1 MKENVLMKD
10 YSEIIKDITN
20 SIQYEKEMIEKASNI
35 ISNAINSTIA
45 YKNEMQEKLDLLKQ
59 DMISPFLEINPN
71 IVSTINSLLLTVE
84 NTLTSLI
91 NTCNEILAID
101 NSNRNTHI
109 YNQAI
114 VVEKLRNVLVDLNA
128 NLISI
133 RTNPDID
140 LNNIS

>member
-1 MKENVLMKD
+1 MKD

-20 SIQYEKEMIEKASNI
+20 SIQYEKEMIEKASSI

>member
-1 MKENVLMKD
+1 MKD

-35 ISNAINSTIA
+35 ISNAINSTIVH
-45 YKNEMQEKLDLLKQ
+45 KNEIQEKLDLLKQ
-59 DMISPFLEINPN
+59 DMVSPFLEISPSM
-71 IVSTINSLLLTVE
+71 VSTINSLLLTVE

-101 NSNRNTHI
+101 NSNQNTHVN
-109 YNQAI
+109 NQAI
-114 VVEKLRNVLVDLNA
+114 VVEKLRGVLVNLNA

-133 RTNPDID
+133 RTNPDVD

>member
-1 MKENVLMKD
+1 MKD

>member
-1 MKENVLMKD
+1 MKD

-91 NTCNEILAID
+91 NTCNEILEID